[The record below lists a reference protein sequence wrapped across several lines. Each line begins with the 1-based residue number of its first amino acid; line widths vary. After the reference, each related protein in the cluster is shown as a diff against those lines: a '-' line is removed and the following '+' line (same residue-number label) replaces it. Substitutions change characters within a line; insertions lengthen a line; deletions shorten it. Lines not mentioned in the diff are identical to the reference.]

1 MDNSTD
7 GELEGGVLSG
17 GLFKQPPPNKDCPI
31 CLLRLPTLASGSVY
45 NSCCG
50 KIICCGCRHAP
61 VYDNLG
67 NEINEKKCP
76 FCRTPA
82 WRSHEESNE
91 RLLKRVEL
99 DDAEAIFTVGCD
111 YRDGQFG
118 FPQDYDKA
126 LELFVRAGDLGCNKS
141 YNDVGHAYS
150 NGKGVDV
157 DKKKA
162 NHYYK
167 LAAIGG
173 MRMQGIIL
181 VIMSFVLVI

>member
-82 WRSHEESNE
+82 WRSHDEESNE

-99 DDAEAIFTVGCD
+99 DDAEAIFTVGCTIVMGNLVSPKIMIRHWN
-111 YRDGQFG
+111 YLFGQG
-118 FPQDYDKA
+118 T
-126 LELFVRAGDLGCNKS
+126 
-141 YNDVGHAYS
+141 
-150 NGKGVDV
+150 
-157 DKKKA
+157 
-162 NHYYK
+162 
-167 LAAIGG
+167 
-173 MRMQGIIL
+173 L
-181 VIMSFVLVI
+181 VVTNLIMMLVMLIPMVKEWM